1 MPPYPKAGQ
10 VAQPLP
16 MQSRMIAEVALNVPL
31 RRSFDYLVPS
41 AETARIAPGGRV
53 IVPFGKR
60 TLTGIVVALKPDST
74 VPEERLRALHSLPH
88 TEALFTQELLNFTR
102 WVATYY
108 CCGWGEV
115 LDAALPC
122 GLAARYRL
130 RYRLRPE
137 WAPAGQAAAERAGLS
152 QPLRRLIE
160 SHASWSDV
168 QWNRAAD
175 SDVERAWLA
184 EHAQPGGPIEVLY
197 HFDHPGRARMEK
209 WLRLRSGATGI
220 EAALALTVPGPGEGA
235 TGEGTGS
242 DARKPTRKIQALR
255 AIAEERE
262 IPASRLAA
270 LMPQPA
276 AAIKALT
283 DAGWIEV
290 FEREA
295 HPLVR
300 PTPLPPQEAYHTLT
314 PDQRPIVEAIAAA
327 LGESRFRA
335 FLLEGVTGSGK
346 TEVYL
351 HAVRDALARGRTALL
366 LVPEIALTA
375 QILNRFRARFGAQVA
390 ILHSAMDESARFGEW
405 MRARRGEARV
415 VIGARSALFAPLPD
429 LGLLVVDEEHDP
441 SYKQDETPRYQ
452 ARDAALVRAREAGA
466 VVILGTATPS
476 MESLHNVTLGK
487 LERLH
492 LPARVENR
500 SLPEVELVDLR
511 ETPRASGSALFSRP
525 LADALRETLLRG
537 QQAILF
543 LNRRGFAQLIRCEA
557 CGEAILC
564 PNCSLSLVYHRAQAR
579 LRCHHCDYAAPVP
592 KTCPACQSPHLK
604 EFGLGT
610 ERIEQEVT
618 TLFPKARVLR
628 MDSDALRRRGE
639 LERMLEGIRQRRYD
653 VIIGTQILA
662 KGHDFPGITL
672 VSAVLADVALNL
684 PDFRAAERTFQVLT
698 QMAGRAGR
706 GSDPGRVV
714 IQTYNAHHHAL
725 VTVRDHH
732 TARFA
737 ETELRYREA
746 SRMPPFTHLALF
758 WASSTAP
765 DRAERLARA
774 VAKVAH
780 AALAPG
786 VTLDGPA
793 EAPIRKVNRRFRW
806 MVLLRSASV
815 ARLHRV
821 LMTTLDDPA
830 LKAAHPDRLV
840 VDVDP
845 QSLL

>member
-1 MPPYPKAGQ
+1 
-10 VAQPLP
+10 
-16 MQSRMIAEVALNVPL
+16 MIAEVTLNVPL
-31 RRSFDYLVPS
+31 RHGFDYRVPT
-41 AETARIAPGGRV
+41 AEAGRIAPGGRV
-53 IVPFGKR
+53 IVPFGRR
-60 TLTGIVVALKPDST
+60 TLTGIVVALKEASDLPAD
-74 VPEERLRALHSLPH
+74 RLKSLHSLPY
-88 TEALFTQELLNFTR
+88 TETLFPPELLIFTR
-102 WVATYY
+102 WVAQYY

-137 WAPAGQAAAERAGLS
+137 WVDGARAEAVLAALS
-152 QPLRRLIE
+152 EPLRRLIG
-160 SHASWSDV
+160 SHATWSDT
-168 QWNRAAD
+168 QWTRAAANER
-175 SDVERAWLA
+175 ERAWLTELA
-184 EHAQPGGPIEVLY
+184 NPGGPIEVLY
-197 HFDHPGRARMEK
+197 QFDHPGRARMEK
-209 WLRLRSGATGI
+209 WLRLRPGAQGI
-220 EAALALTVPGPGEGA
+220 EAALAPVDHGPSAGKSA
-235 TGEGTGS
+235 S
-242 DARKPTRKIQALR
+242 RRKEPRRIQALR

-276 AAIKALT
+276 AAIKALA

-295 HPLVR
+295 HPVMR
-300 PTPLPPQEAYHTLT
+300 SPVLPPEEAYHELT
-314 PDQRPIVEAIAAA
+314 DDQRPVVETLKAA
-327 LGESRFRA
+327 LAESRFRA

-351 HAVRDALARGRTALL
+351 HAVRDALRRGRTALL

-375 QILNRFRARFGAQVA
+375 QILNRFRARFGVQVA
-390 ILHSAMDESARFGEW
+390 ILHSAMDEGVRFGEW

-429 LGLLVVDEEHDP
+429 LGLVIVDEEHDP
-441 SYKQDETPRYQ
+441 SYKQDETPRYH

-492 LPARVENR
+492 LPSRVENR
-500 SLPEVELVDLR
+500 PLPEVELIDMR
-511 ETPRASGSALFSRP
+511 ETQRTAGSALFSRP
-525 LADALRETLLRG
+525 LADALRDTLQRG

-543 LNRRGFAQLIRCEA
+543 LNRRGFAQLMRCEA

-564 PNCSLSLVYHRAQAR
+564 PNCSLSLVYHRVQAR

-592 KTCPACQSPHLK
+592 GECPACGLEKLK

-610 ERIEQEVT
+610 ERIEQEVAA
-618 TLFPKARVLR
+618 LFPKARVLR

-639 LERMLEGIRQRRYD
+639 LERMLEGIRERRYD

-662 KGHDFPGITL
+662 KGHDFPAITL
-672 VSAVLADVALNL
+672 VAAVLADVALNL

-706 GSDPGRVV
+706 GHEPGRVM

-725 VTVRDHH
+725 VTVRDHN

-737 ETELRYREA
+737 ETELRFREA
-746 SRMPPFTHLALF
+746 SRTPPFTHLALL

-774 VAKVAH
+774 VAKVARES
-780 AALAPG
+780 LAPG

-793 EAPIRKVNRRFRW
+793 EAPIRKVNRRYRW
-806 MVLLRSASV
+806 MVLLRSTSV
-815 ARLHRV
+815 SKLHQALARTIDH
-821 LMTTLDDPA
+821 PS
-830 LKAAHPDRLV
+830 LKVAHPDRLV
-840 VDVDP
+840 VDMDP
-845 QSLL
+845 QNLL